1 MIPVVKDNYYYRNDD
16 ILEKPIILF
25 LLTNRFPGF
34 DSCVTPPQWQ
44 LVCDEEWKVHIA
56 KFSLLVGSIFGYLL
70 MGAMADW

>member
-1 MIPVVKDNYYYRNDD
+1 MV
-16 ILEKPIILF
+16 
-25 LLTNRFPGF
+25 LLTNQNQALWYNSFVM
-34 DSCVTPPQWQ
+34 DVIVVMMSPQWQ